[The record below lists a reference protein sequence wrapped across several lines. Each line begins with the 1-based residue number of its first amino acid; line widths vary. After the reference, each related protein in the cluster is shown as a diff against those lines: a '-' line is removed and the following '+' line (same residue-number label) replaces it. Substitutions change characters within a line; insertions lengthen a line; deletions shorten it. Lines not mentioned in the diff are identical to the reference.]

1 MVDNLARDYECF
13 NEKRIRFLHGNQ
25 LFHSIQRQNNVCIFW
40 SNAVVTMK
48 ERQVNFKVRV
58 KTIYRQENYEYNRDS
73 SNKAD
78 FVVT

>member
-1 MVDNLARDYECF
+1 
-13 NEKRIRFLHGNQ
+13 
-25 LFHSIQRQNNVCIFW
+25 
-40 SNAVVTMK
+40 MK